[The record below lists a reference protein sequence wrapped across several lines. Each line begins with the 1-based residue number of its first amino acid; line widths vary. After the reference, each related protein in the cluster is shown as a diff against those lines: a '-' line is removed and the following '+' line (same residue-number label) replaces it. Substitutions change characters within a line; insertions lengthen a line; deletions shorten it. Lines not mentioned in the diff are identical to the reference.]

1 MGPSVNLTLY
11 IFLILISLARFVFI
25 LEYSMLL
32 NSNHISSYK
41 NLICPAIVH
50 GYLTIALVPIL
61 LFKPLTVNYIIS
73 NYLVLLIMSLLL
85 IILVKR
91 RSYYLN
97 FNFVSDYN
105 SNFIGNIFR
114 TKILLL
120 GLEYH

>member
-1 MGPSVNLTLY
+1 MLVSTNG
-11 IFLILISLARFVFI
+11 ISRFPAV
-25 LEYSMLL
+25 M
-32 NSNHISSYK
+32 
-41 NLICPAIVH
+41 CPAIVH
-50 GYLTIALVPIL
+50 GYLTIALVPIVLIIRVML

-120 GLEYH
+120 GLEYHSILTNLKKAE